1 MGFPRQMEPR
11 FSSSWF
17 VSGSSNEL
25 WYRLH
30 AVIPQNLGWWDLHV
44 AHSSESAYLQNWFSG
59 PPEESVC
66 HQKHLLH
73 FCLKY
78 LGLQLCPFQIK
89 TDTICVQSHKYRKL
103 FSEWNLFFK
112 KFMRHSREKKRK
124 WTQYTVDSEREESVV
139 GKSKSL
145 RAKIPQSS
153 NSALP
158 LLTLLTSLCLSFLIC
173 KMGIIICLSYRI
185 LWWRV
190 QIVSQIH
197 SSFLSIWL
205 IN

>member
-1 MGFPRQMEPR
+1 MWF
-11 FSSSWF
+11 FSSLNSQRALF
-17 VSGSSNEL
+17 NGCLYTSRAHAELKIKVNQSS
-25 WYRLH
+25 
-30 AVIPQNLGWWDLHV
+30 
-44 AHSSESAYLQNWFSG
+44 SSS
-59 PPEESVC
+59 
-66 HQKHLLH
+66 
-73 FCLKY
+73 
-78 LGLQLCPFQIK
+78 FQIK